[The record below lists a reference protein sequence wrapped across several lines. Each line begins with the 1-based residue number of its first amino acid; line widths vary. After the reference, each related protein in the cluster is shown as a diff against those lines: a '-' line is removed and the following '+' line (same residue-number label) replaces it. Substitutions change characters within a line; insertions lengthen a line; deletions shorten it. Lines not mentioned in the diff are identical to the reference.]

1 MQTVYYGWVPRCQ
14 TEHHAWYLFSH
25 MHLKRPN
32 ITIFSF
38 CTKIF
43 YKQRISVISWKD
55 CDVKHSTL
63 PRPTEYRDQALVRD
77 GRHKASLWWVYNC
90 WKILYMDWLS
100 VAAAEQP
107 RSWTVF
113 FSTPRFIAWLV
124 LSYPP
129 RVCPVCIDRLS
140 IDVER
145 NQTKKTEHRAL
156 WEDSIG
162 TTTERAAKKRT
173 LVVMETVKNWL
184 EIVNQTGSP
193 L

>member
-77 GRHKASLWWVYNC
+77 GRHKASLWWVY
-90 WKILYMDWLS
+90 
-100 VAAAEQP
+100 
-107 RSWTVF
+107 TVF